1 MCVSKLCV
9 CVFENFPSVPVP
21 AAVVVVHQPTRL
33 RSGRRAGPTRQT
45 QRHFYAFGGAC
56 VPPSSNAYHPS
67 SATISI
73 IAIGGG
79 TSTNEVRS
87 IGSIRQTWS
96 RSISITDMSFGII
109 SSIGGISI
117 RGIAR
122 GSSA

>member
-1 MCVSKLCV
+1 MHLVEPV
-9 CVFENFPSVPVP
+9 CLPVP
-21 AAVVVVHQPTRL
+21 MHT
-33 RSGRRAGPTRQT
+33 T
-45 QRHFYAFGGAC
+45 
-56 VPPSSNAYHPS
+56 PS

-87 IGSIRQTWS
+87 IGSIHQTWS
-96 RSISITDMSFGII
+96 SSISITDMSFGII